1 MLRLPSVPILWRNWS
16 QKISKRNKYFAILVF
31 AVVVAAVALA
41 EGLMADAAA
50 QETADKVV
58 QSIVQGQSGAVL
70 LGNIYNIDIP
80 SRSVSISWLVVGC
93 GEFQSSNASTSGFIY
108 APNCS
113 RLNGTVDFYVD
124 GSSDPTVTSD
134 SALYPFDQRTG
145 QSLFVQSVHAFES
158 TGRLVLYAW
167 KGLDQEFAY
176 PFDGYQMETTFIARD
191 SDTGQTL
198 PILGARIVSS
208 TNNMNF
214 FLRYDRAT
222 VQYNT
227 TSGETS
233 SSRTMELALG
243 RNGFTKAF
251 VVTLFIVNWALT
263 AVCAYITISATVG
276 DNLSESIVVLPLSVI
291 LTIPALRALWIDA
304 PAFGLLLGMP
314 VLLIICHG
322 CSRTCLPDA
331 CGTFLQ
337 MVIVSF
343 CSLFLIIVIGMQ
355 KQKEADKAMLQAEEG
370 RKNQQKQADQ
380 VTRTPSEKGD
390 LAVRD
395 LPTLQRAV

>member
-304 PAFGLLLGMP
+304 PAFGLLL
-314 VLLIICHG
+314 
-322 CSRTCLPDA
+322 DA